1 MLGCVSI
8 DYACSCKDV
17 IALVQ
22 RINES
27 RGITNYVS
35 GGNLFANLTLRASV
49 PLSQARAKA
58 RDPEVLDQYFDLME
72 SKTMI

>member
-49 PLSQARAKA
+49 PLSQAR